1 MKHKAFI
8 QRNSATVL
16 AIAGAVGVVA
26 TVVTT
31 TRAAPK
37 AIRLLNEAKEREN
50 HELTIWQKMQV
61 AIPVY
66 IPVILTGS
74 ATIFCILSSN
84 ILNKASQ
91 ASLMSAYMLI
101 DQSYKDYKRKLKE
114 LYGYRWGQEAHDRI
128 IESLAIEKAE
138 PPYIKAVGAY
148 NVVSL
153 SENESLCGPKLL
165 FYEQLSER
173 FFESTLEAVLEA
185 EYHTNRNYILY
196 GFQTVN
202 EWYEFLGLKPSDDDN
217 RMGWAPMDEGEFWID
232 FNHRKAH
239 LEDGTEFYIIE
250 IMQTPYPD
258 IDMF

>member
-1 MKHKAFI
+1 MKSKAFI

-26 TVVTT
+26 TVITT

-37 AIRLLNEAKEREN
+37 ALRLLKEAEELEK

-61 AIPVY
+61 VIPVY

-84 ILNKASQ
+84 ILNKVSQ
-91 ASLMSAYMLI
+91 ASLTSAYMMI
-101 DQSYKDYKRKLKE
+101 DQSYKNYQRKLKE
-114 LYGYRWGQEAHDRI
+114 LYGQEAHDLI
-128 IESLAIEKAE
+128 IESLAVEKAE
-138 PPYIKAVGAY
+138 APRITGIGMYQIVDLAIDEA
-148 NVVSL
+148 
-153 SENESLCGPKLL
+153 LCGPKLL
-165 FYEQLSER
+165 FYETLSER

-185 EYHTNRNYILY
+185 EYHTNRNYILH
-196 GFQTVN
+196 GVQTVS
-202 EWYEFLGLKPSDDDN
+202 EWYDFLGLTPTVDDCC
-217 RMGWAPMDEGEFWID
+217 MGWAPMDEDELWID
-232 FNHRKAH
+232 FNHRKAQ

-258 IDMF
+258 IDML

>member
-16 AIAGAVGVVA
+16 AIAGVVGVVA

-37 AIRLLNEAKEREN
+37 AIRLLNEAKEQEN
-50 HELTIWQKMQV
+50 NELTIWQKMQV

-101 DQSYKDYKRKLKE
+101 DQSYKDYKRKLK
-114 LYGYRWGQEAHDRI
+114 D
-128 IESLAIEKAE
+128 
-138 PPYIKAVGAY
+138 
-148 NVVSL
+148 
-153 SENESLCGPKLL
+153 LL
-165 FYEQLSER
+165 RYPVQQ
-173 FFESTLEAVLEA
+173 
-185 EYHTNRNYILY
+185 
-196 GFQTVN
+196 GF
-202 EWYEFLGLKPSDDDN
+202 LL
-217 RMGWAPMDEGEFWID
+217 
-232 FNHRKAH
+232 
-239 LEDGTEFYIIE
+239 
-250 IMQTPYPD
+250 
-258 IDMF
+258 

>member
-1 MKHKAFI
+1 MKSKAFI

-26 TVVTT
+26 TVITT

-37 AIRLLNEAKEREN
+37 ALRLLKEAKEREN

-84 ILNKASQ
+84 VLNKASQ
-91 ASLMSAYMLI
+91 ASLMSAYMLV

-114 LYGYRWGQEAHDRI
+114 LYGYHWGQEAHDRI
-128 IESLAIEKAE
+128 IESLAIEKVE
-138 PPYIKAVGAY
+138 PPYITAVGAY
-148 NVVSL
+148 NVISL

-185 EYHTNRNYILY
+185 EYHTNRNYIMY

-202 EWYEFLGLKPSDDDN
+202 EWYEFLGLKPVDDCN
-217 RMGWAPMDEGEFWID
+217 CMGWIPMDEGEFWID

-239 LEDGTEFYIIE
+239 LEDDTEFYIIE

-258 IDMF
+258 INMF

>member
-1 MKHKAFI
+1 MKSKAFI

-26 TVVTT
+26 TVITT

-37 AIRLLNEAKEREN
+37 ALRLLKEAEELEK

-91 ASLMSAYMLI
+91 ASLMSAYAVL
-101 DQSYKDYKRKLKE
+101 DQSFKDYKRKLKE
-114 LYGYRWGQEAHDRI
+114 LYGEETHERVM
-128 IESLAIEKAE
+128 ESLAIEQVDA
-138 PPYIKAVGAY
+138 PRITAVCMCD
-148 NVVSL
+148 VIDL
-153 SENESLCGPKLL
+153 SGDPSLCGPELL
-165 FYEQLSER
+165 FYDALSKR
-173 FFESTLEAVLEA
+173 FFNSTLESVLSA
-185 EYHTNRNYILY
+185 EYHTNRNYILA
-196 GFQTVN
+196 GRQVVN
-202 EWYEFLGLKPSDDDN
+202 EWYDFLGLMHVENGND
-217 RMGWAPMDEGEFWID
+217 MGWVPMDEGEFWID
-232 FNHRKAH
+232 FNHKKAS
-239 LEDGTEFYIIE
+239 LEDGTPFWIIE

-258 IDMF
+258 IDML

>member
-8 QRNSATVL
+8 QRNSATAL

-26 TVVTT
+26 TVITT

-61 AIPVY
+61 TIPVY

-91 ASLMSAYMLI
+91 ASLMSAYMLV
-101 DQSYKDYKRKLKE
+101 DQSFKDYKRKLKE
-114 LYGYRWGQEAHDRI
+114 LYGQEVHDRI
-128 IESLAIEKAE
+128 IESLAVEKAE
-138 PPYIKAVGAY
+138 APRITSVGMY
-148 NVVSL
+148 QIVDL
-153 SENESLCGPKLL
+153 TINEALCGPKLL
-165 FYEQLSER
+165 FYETLSER

-185 EYHTNRNYILY
+185 EYHTNRNYILR

-202 EWYEFLGLKPSDDDN
+202 EWYEFLGLKPSDDGN

-232 FNHRKAH
+232 FNHRKAR

-250 IMQTPYPD
+250 VMQTPYPD
-258 IDMF
+258 IDML